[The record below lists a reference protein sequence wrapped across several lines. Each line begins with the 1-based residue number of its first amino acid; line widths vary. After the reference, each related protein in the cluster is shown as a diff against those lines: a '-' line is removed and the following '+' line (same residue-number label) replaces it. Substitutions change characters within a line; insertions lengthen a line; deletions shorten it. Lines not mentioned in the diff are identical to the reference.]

1 VQLVPGT
8 IVRLPQVLAMVGL
21 SDKTIYRMMKAGTF
35 PAKVQLSPRS
45 VGWRADDIIE
55 WIATRV

>member
-1 VQLVPGT
+1 MMKLGT
-8 IVRLPQVLAMVGL
+8 I
-21 SDKTIYRMMKAGTF
+21 

-45 VGWRADDIIE
+45 VGWRADDIID